1 MDQSRLTDYGGSGW
15 DVDKKRG
22 LNPNGLYYRC
32 WRLSISRVQRGWRW
46 VIFLCFSAFGR
57 TQAENSLF

>member
-15 DVDKKRG
+15 DVDDKKRG

-32 WRLSISRVQRGWRW
+32 WRLSISRVQRGWR
-46 VIFLCFSAFGR
+46 
-57 TQAENSLF
+57 